1 MTPKQLND
9 LTKVLRERRES
20 LSWSANE
27 VARRVGISNTT
38 YWRIEDGQ
46 IASPKAETLQA
57 IGEVLGISAGDLFAS
72 AGWLPEKELPTLRPY
87 LRMKYDLPPEAM
99 REIEAQFDE
108 IAKKHGISFDE
119 TSGPLNGEDE

>member
-1 MTPKQLND
+1 MTPEQVND

-20 LSWSANE
+20 LGLSANE
-27 VARRVGISNTT
+27 VGRRVGMSATT

-72 AGWLPEKELPTLRPY
+72 AGWISNKELPTLRPY
-87 LRMKYDLPPEAM
+87 LRTKYDLPPEGM
-99 REIEAQFDE
+99 GEIEAQFDE
-108 IAKKHGISFDE
+108 IVRKHGISFDAA
-119 TSGPLNGEDE
+119 TGPVGGEDE

>member
-1 MTPKQLND
+1 MTPKQLED
-9 LTKVLRERRES
+9 LTKALRERRES
-20 LSWSANE
+20 LGWSANE
-27 VARRVGISNTT
+27 VGRRVGISATT

-72 AGWLPEKELPTLRPY
+72 AGWMPKEELPTLRPY
-87 LRMKYDLPPEAM
+87 LRTKYDLPLEAM

-108 IAKKHGISFDE
+108 IAKKHGISFDAD
-119 TSGPLNGEDE
+119 TGPSNGEDE